1 MKRRNLTI
9 SITLFAAVLLSSC
22 QGQPFSESDF
32 NNKLFP
38 NGLWDLIIQLAAFV
52 ILLILVFLLGYKPL
66 KKMLDKRKEYVQNQ
80 LDEAEKAKKTISDA
94 SLLAQQEIDKG
105 KQEASTIIQEAKA
118 QASVEAASIINEAKE
133 QASAKRRAADEEI
146 KLAQEASKQE
156 IRQEI
161 IDVALQ
167 ASSQILARNV
177 DDKDNQRM
185 VDELLSSLDGG
196 K

>member
-66 KKMLDKRKEYVQNQ
+66 KKMLDKRKEYVQSQ

>member
-105 KQEASTIIQEAKA
+105 KQEASAIIQEAKA